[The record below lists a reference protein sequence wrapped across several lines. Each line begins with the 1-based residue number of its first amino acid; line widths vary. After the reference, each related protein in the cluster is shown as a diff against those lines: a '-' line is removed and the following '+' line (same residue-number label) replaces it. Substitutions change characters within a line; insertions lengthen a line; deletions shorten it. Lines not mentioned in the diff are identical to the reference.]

1 MIFIVLVVIGLVVA
15 GVLLFSGGG
24 SPVKKSPA
32 TFLEDIRKYTDGTLQ
47 SQKGRQQVC
56 FRFDGQDFVF
66 EVARESGFKGDVDQ
80 YYLKAVTAGHFS
92 LNFTEKRRKKI
103 VTQDLFMASEV
114 PEDIQ
119 AERKELHMPKELK
132 DFDVITSN
140 KAWAQELLEDAKI
153 VRILRRYVVMDGQGR
168 PTVSLNVIEGCLVLR
183 FYHSGPLQPDITDLQ
198 KNVPAIEGYAQEL
211 LVLIEKLNRL
221 AHG

>member
-1 MIFIVLVVIGLVVA
+1 MILIALVVIGLVVA

-24 SPVKKSPA
+24 SSVKKSPA
-32 TFLEDIRKYTDGTLQ
+32 TFLEDIQKYTDGTLQ
-47 SQKGRQQVC
+47 SQEGRQRVC
-56 FRFDGQDFVF
+56 FRFEGQDFIF

-80 YYLKAVTAGHFS
+80 YYLKATTAGHFS
-92 LNFTEKRRKKI
+92 LNFTEKQRKKI

-114 PEDIQ
+114 PEDIP

-132 DFDVITSN
+132 AFDVITNN
-140 KAWAQELLEDAKI
+140 KTWAQELLEDAKI
-153 VRILRRYVVMDGQGR
+153 VKILRRYVVMDGRGR
-168 PTVSLNVIEGCLVLR
+168 PAVSLKVIEGSLVLR

-198 KNVPAIEGYAQEL
+198 KNVPAIEGYTQEML
-211 LVLIEKLNRL
+211 ILIEKLNQL